1 MTEVA
6 ERDRASTGPR
16 STPARGAPGGLVGAP
31 PVLEC
36 RRLGQ
41 RYRVGGGH
49 QVIFED
55 LDLTIAGHQFIS
67 LVGASGCGKSTLL
80 RLVLGSEQPWK
91 GTLRSNGE
99 PITHPDRTRGI
110 VFQKYSLF
118 PHRTVVENVMFG
130 LELANPHL
138 LQKWLTW
145 PWYRNRHR
153 RRFEDEAMAHLRQ
166 VKLHDHA
173 DKYPHQLS
181 GGMQQRVAIAQ
192 ALIMKPRILL
202 MDEPFGALDADTRE
216 ALQRSIVRAFH
227 DQRTTV
233 FFVTHDLEEALYVG
247 NRLLV
252 LARDPSQPA
261 GGSRIVIDQEITQSA
276 PIDAP
281 ETQALLAQ
289 IRRAGFACK

>member
-6 ERDRASTGPR
+6 AA
-16 STPARGAPGGLVGAP
+16 PA
-31 PVLEC
+31 VLEA
-36 RRLGQ
+36 RQLGQ
-41 RYRVGGGH
+41 RYRVRGGH

-55 LDLTIAGHQFIS
+55 LDLTIAGHQFLS

-118 PHRTVVENVMFG
+118 PYRTVLENVMFG
-130 LELANPHL
+130 LELAQTYL

-145 PWYRNRHR
+145 PWYRTRYH

-166 VKLHDHA
+166 VKLHEHA

-227 DQRTTV
+227 DQQTTV
-233 FFVTHDLEEALYVG
+233 FFVTHDLEEALHVG

-252 LARDPSQPA
+252 LAKDPARPA
-261 GGSRIVIDQEITQSA
+261 AGSRIVIDQAITQSA
-276 PIDAP
+276 PIDGK
-281 ETQALLAQ
+281 ETQELLAH
-289 IRRAGFACK
+289 IRRAGFAPEPEA

>member
-6 ERDRASTGPR
+6 
-16 STPARGAPGGLVGAP
+16 AP
-31 PVLEC
+31 PILEC
-36 RRLGQ
+36 IRIGQ
-41 RYRVGGGH
+41 RYRVHGGH

-55 LDLTIAGHQFIS
+55 LDVTIAGHQFVS
-67 LVGASGCGKSTLL
+67 VVGASGCGKSTLL

-118 PHRTVVENVMFG
+118 PHRTVLENVMFG
-130 LELANPHL
+130 LELANTYL
-138 LQKWLTW
+138 VQKWLTW
-145 PWYRNRHR
+145 PWYRSRHHR
-153 RRFEDEAMAHLRQ
+153 RFRDEAMAQLRQ

-216 ALQRSIVRAFH
+216 SLQRAIVRAYR
-227 DQRTTV
+227 DQQTTV
-233 FFVTHDLEEALYVG
+233 VFVTHDLEEALYVG

-252 LARDPSQPA
+252 LAKDPDKPA
-261 GGSRIVIDQEITQSA
+261 AGSRIVIDQAIAQSA
-276 PIDAP
+276 PIDAK
-281 ETQALLAQ
+281 ETQELLAHV
-289 IRRAGFACK
+289 RRAGFAPEAEA